1 MRAGVHIGEVEL
13 VDDDIRGVA
22 VHVAS
27 RIMAVAEGDEILASD
42 LTRTIAE
49 TSGLRFEDRGVHE
62 LKGLDGE
69 WRLAAYI
76 PE

>member
-1 MRAGVHIGEVEL
+1 MDA
-13 VDDDIRGVA
+13 
-22 VHVAS
+22 
-27 RIMAVAEGDEILASD
+27 AEADEILVSD

-49 TSGLRFEDRGVHE
+49 TSGLRFDDRGVRE

-69 WRLAAYI
+69 WRLSAYI